1 MKIAFGADHAG
12 YKMKQAV
19 LEYVRDGLKCEV
31 VDFGT
36 NSGESCD
43 YPDFAF
49 AAAKAVASGECDFG
63 ILVCGSGIGM
73 EITANKVEGIRA
85 ADCLTVEM
93 GELCR
98 RHNNANVLTLGER
111 LISVELAK
119 MIATAFLETK
129 FEGGRHERRVNKIH
143 ELTGL

>member
-111 LISVELAK
+111 LISVEVAK